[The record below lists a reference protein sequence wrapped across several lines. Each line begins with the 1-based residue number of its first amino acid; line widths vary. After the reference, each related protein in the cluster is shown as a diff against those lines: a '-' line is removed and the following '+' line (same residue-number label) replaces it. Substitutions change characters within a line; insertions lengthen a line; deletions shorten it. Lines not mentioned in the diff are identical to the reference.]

1 MGPEPDTNEDIKAIH
16 TPGHTPDEIA
26 LYYPKERRLFVGD
39 SFYQWQPIFIPKDGE
54 SLDAFKSSVSKL
66 LALVESEEAKKPQA
80 PAIVM
85 CCGHVDDFLPAKTSL
100 QQVEKLVSGIQDGSL
115 PHIKNTAFGMQ
126 LDEYRLDSFSI
137 GFMQDGLAEKTICC
151 HLGSGHAH
159 Q

>member
-1 MGPEPDTNEDIKAIH
+1 MGSEPNATEDIKVIH

-26 LYYPKERRLFVGD
+26 LYYAKERRLFVGD

-54 SLDAFKSSVSKL
+54 SLDSFKGSVSKL
-66 LALVESEEAKKPQA
+66 LTLVESEEAKVSQA
-80 PAIVM
+80 SPIVM
-85 CCGHVDDFLPAKTSL
+85 CCGHVDDFQPARTAL

-115 PHIKNTAFGMQ
+115 RHIKNTAFGMQ

-137 GFMQDGLAEKTICC
+137 GFMQDALAENSTCC
-151 HLGSGHAH
+151 YSGSGHTH